1 MRMNKKIRINLVIL
15 IAVIIS
21 IYILSITRSKN
32 ITIQVDGGVIEYKGS
47 GESVEEVIDEA
58 IKVAKQAVEE
68 SDRTKPRFIAL
79 DIGPIGEMLEPIGK
93 LSFEKATQQP
103 TKPIAISTTTTATK
117 AAVIPIGSFK
127 KLTFT

>member
-58 IKVAKQAVEE
+58 IITLNENDKSE
-68 SDRTKPRFIAL
+68 S
-79 DIGPIGEMLEPIGK
+79 
-93 LSFEKATQQP
+93 
-103 TKPIAISTTTTATK
+103 
-117 AAVIPIGSFK
+117 
-127 KLTFT
+127 